1 MSKYIGGGD
10 DPGRKR
16 LSKLGGTEWEKSKTK
31 AKKAAKDMAK
41 GLIQLYAQRQRLA
54 GHAFAPA
61 NAIEAV
67 RRAPG
72 VELLPDC
79 REDALA
85 ALIGRLDGLY
95 A

>member
-1 MSKYIGGGD
+1 MLAS
-10 DPGRKR
+10 
-16 LSKLGGTEWEKSKTK
+16 
-31 AKKAAKDMAK
+31 
-41 GLIQLYAQRQRLA
+41 A

-79 REDALA
+79 REDAIA
-85 ALIGRLDGLY
+85 ALIARLDEKY
-95 A
+95 

>member
-1 MSKYIGGGD
+1 MGD
-10 DPGRKR
+10 QAND
-16 LSKLGGTEWEKSKTK
+16 LSML
-31 AKKAAKDMAK
+31 
-41 GLIQLYAQRQRLA
+41 RLA

>member
-1 MSKYIGGGD
+1 MTQKLASVLGIRAENVCCVGD
-10 DPGRKR
+10 EAND
-16 LSKLGGTEWEKSKTK
+16 LTMLAS
-31 AKKAAKDMAK
+31 
-41 GLIQLYAQRQRLA
+41 A

-61 NAIEAV
+61 NAIEAG

-85 ALIGRLDGLY
+85 ALIDRLDGLY